1 MMRIGKFA
9 IRKNKLIK
17 YLKHIRRLPNSKY
30 FPSTKIKEY
39 WDKNHIFRFY
49 LILESLKKHLSDSSK
64 VLDVG
69 IHPYSLASL
78 LKTELKC
85 EVIGIC
91 KSHDLRDGF
100 EKDKRYFIKEEFGIQ
115 GYLLNVEKD
124 IFPFPDNFF
133 DNVIFTEI
141 IEHLLFSPTHALY
154 EIHRVLKKD
163 GILIITS
170 PNAISLVKLL
180 KWLKRNNIFDQISLD
195 DIYGRHNREYT
206 KKELEDLLN
215 SCNFKIDDIFLFSL
229 PSDCSNIFRKVFYSF
244 SGLKEHIFIKATPIG
259 KPVKGFPNE
268 IYRHSLS

>member
-1 MMRIGKFA
+1 MRIGRTV
-9 IRKNKLIK
+9 INNYKLRK
-17 YLKHIRRLPNSKY
+17 YLKHIRRLPNSIF
-30 FPSTKIKEY
+30 FPSTKIKES
-39 WDKNHIFRFY
+39 WDKNHIFRYY
-49 LILESLKKHLSDSSK
+49 LILESLKTHLSDSSK

-91 KSHDLRDGF
+91 KSHDLGDGF
-100 EKDKRYFIKEEFGIQ
+100 KKDKRHFIKEEFGIL

-133 DNVIFTEI
+133 DAVIFTEI

-154 EIHRVLKKD
+154 EIHRVLKRD
-163 GILIITS
+163 GVLIITT

-206 KKELEDLLN
+206 KKELEVLLN
-215 SCNFKIDDIFLFSL
+215 SCNFKIDDIFLYSL
-229 PSDCSNIFRKVFYSF
+229 PSDCSNILRKIFYSF
-244 SGLKEHIFIKATPIG
+244 SWLKEHIFIKATSKG
-259 KPVKGFPNE
+259 RPVQGFPNE
-268 IYRHSLS
+268 IYRRSLS

>member
-1 MMRIGKFA
+1 MRIGRVA
-9 IRKNKLIK
+9 IRKKKLIK
-17 YLKHIRRLPNSKY
+17 YLKHIRSLPNSNF
-30 FPSTKIKEY
+30 FPSTKIKES
-39 WDKNHIFRFY
+39 WDKNHIFRYY

-64 VLDVG
+64 ILDVG

-91 KSHDLRDGF
+91 KSHDLGDGF
-100 EKDKRYFIKEEFGIQ
+100 KKDKRHFIKEEFGIP

-124 IFPFPDNFF
+124 IFPFPENIF
-133 DNVIFTEI
+133 DIVIFTEI

-163 GILIITS
+163 GALIITT

-180 KWLKRNNIFDQISLD
+180 KWLKRTNLFDQISLD

-206 KKELEDLLN
+206 KKELEVLLN

-229 PSDCSNIFRKVFYSF
+229 PFDCRNIFRKIFYTF
-244 SGLKEHIFIKATPIG
+244 SWLKEYIFIKATPKG
-259 KPVKGFPNE
+259 RPVKGFPNE
-268 IYRHSLS
+268 IYRRSLS